1 MYSLALLAP
10 GLLLATGEP
19 ALVER
24 VARDTWGRRGRWER
38 NLASRREGFAA
49 AVIPSGGPGK
59 DRGATRAFDGR
70 YVGCYEE
77 VVHGRELTHGVSLVP
92 FAYVT
97 LNEKGW
103 TAVES
108 G

>member
-1 MYSLALLAP
+1 MRFLRQGFCLPPVSRRLWRESREIP
-10 GLLLATGEP
+10 EGGEG
-19 ALVER
+19 
-24 VARDTWGRRGRWER
+24 DGDGI
-38 NLASRREGFAA
+38 LASRREGFAA

-70 YVGCYEE
+70 YDGRYEE
-77 VVHGRELTHGVSLVP
+77 VMHGRELTHGVSLVP

-97 LNEKGW
+97 LVEKGC